1 MGKSTGPQ
9 DITLFVEQAHLAR
22 AFRRHNEPT
31 SVGEEFEHLCSILK
45 QTATLV
51 FRNTSSV
58 CLVLF
63 RFLQSIND

>member
-9 DITLFVEQAHLAR
+9 GITLFVEQAHLAR

-51 FRNTSSV
+51 IRNTSV